1 MKLNKRIAA
10 GALAFALVTP
20 VVANAAQGTYITTV
34 LPNSVV
40 EKVTY
45 DGRTFTKIEFQ
56 RVLDETNKI
65 YPKYLEAKADR
76 DALEKALETAKERY
90 NKAWEAYRAQFVTL
104 FDIKKE
110 DGTDFTEKELSAKL
124 KSRYET
130 NFEIA
135 VSHLNDML
143 DDSTQVKPEDVK
155 AYLDNGYGPVT
166 EGSKID
172 GTNRIKKD
180 AEDRQPGEFEQALD
194 RLHKAYDELKDVDS
208 KVKTL
213 QEIYREY
220 TAASYEKDRLQEEYD
235 AANKKYKDLRNDYL
249 ALVGQLEGF
258 GRAFNI
264 VVEATDKGITIIEK
278 TPEVKEGLTAEK
290 LAALQVSIDKAN
302 ETLRAV
308 EILKS
313 VMPNT
318 SKANMAK
325 LDALVADQKAAI
337 AKAEALIKANKKV
350 AFISTA
356 YAAEATNE
364 DVDALIEE
372 LDNNTAAIQ
381 EEMKKLD
388 GEVKEEEKPAEKEEE
403 KPAEKEEDKK
413 DDDKKEEKVVEKVVV
428 KEKAANKSAGSN
440 AKTGIAGVAGVAGVL
455 AAASVAYAASKK
467 NN

>member
-20 VVANAAQGTYITTV
+20 VVANAAKETYITTV
-34 LPNSVV
+34 LPKSVV

-76 DALEKALETAKERY
+76 DALKKALDTAKERY

-110 DGTDFTEKELSAKL
+110 DGKDFTEKELSAKL

-143 DDSTQVKPEDVK
+143 DAKTQVKPEDVK

-166 EGSKID
+166 DGSKID

-180 AEDRQPGEFEQALD
+180 DKDRQPGEFEQALD
-194 RLHKAYDELKDVDS
+194 RLHEAYKELKNMDS

-235 AANKKYKDLRNDYL
+235 AADAKYEKIRKEYL
-249 ALVGQLEGF
+249 ANVYSLEAF

-264 VVEATDKGITIIEK
+264 VVEATDKGITIVEK

-290 LAALQVSIDKAN
+290 LAKLQASIDKAN

-356 YAAEATNE
+356 YASEEATAE
-364 DVDALIEE
+364 DVDALIKE
-372 LDNNTAAIQ
+372 LDDNTAAIQ
-381 EEMKKLD
+381 DEMKKLD
-388 GEVKEEEKPAEKEEE
+388 GEVKEEEKPAEK
-403 KPAEKEEDKK
+403 PAEKPE
-413 DDDKKEEKVVEKVVV
+413 DKKEEKVVEKVVV
-428 KEKAANKSAGSN
+428 KEKAANKKAGSN

>member
-90 NKAWEAYRAQFVTL
+90 NKAWEAYRSQLVGIDANNDGKIDDSEWQAVKTKYQTNL
-104 FDIKKE
+104 DIAVEDIRSKLDETKNLSKDLGAHHFIYNKDKTVSIIGTNGDIEGKLLTQAKNGLAPGEIEQAIDRAKE
-110 DGTDFTEKELSAKL
+110 ARKEL
-124 KSRYET
+124 E
-130 NFEIA
+130 E
-135 VSHLNDML
+135 
-143 DDSTQVKPEDVK
+143 
-155 AYLDNGYGPVT
+155 
-166 EGSKID
+166 
-172 GTNRIKKD
+172 
-180 AEDRQPGEFEQALD
+180 
-194 RLHKAYDELKDVDS
+194 VDS

-220 TAASYEKDRLQEEYD
+220 TAASYEKDRIKDEFD
-235 AANKKYKDLRNDYL
+235 AADKEFGKLETKYRAYVRDLSNY
-249 ALVGQLEGF
+249 AL
-258 GRAFNI
+258 AFNI
-264 VVEATDKGITIIEK
+264 VVEATDKGITIVEK
-278 TPEVKEGLTAEK
+278 APEVKEGLTAEK
-290 LAALQVSIDKAN
+290 LAKLQTSIDKAN

-381 EEMKKLD
+381 EEMKILD

-403 KPAEKEEDKK
+403 KPAEKEDDKK
-413 DDDKKEEKVVEKVVV
+413 DDKKEEKVVEKVVV
-428 KEKAANKSAGSN
+428 KEKAANKKAGSN

>member
-110 DGTDFTEKELSAKL
+110 DGKDFTEKELSAKL

-143 DDSTQVKPEDVK
+143 DASTQVKPEDVK

-180 AEDRQPGEFEQALD
+180 DKDRQPGEFEQALD
-194 RLHKAYDELKDVDS
+194 RLHKAYDELKNMDS

-220 TAASYEKDRLQEEYD
+220 TAASYEKDRLQEEFDKADKEY
-235 AANKKYKDLRNDYL
+235 NKIRGEYL

-290 LAALQVSIDKAN
+290 LAKLQTSIDKAN

-356 YAAEATNE
+356 YASEETTNE

-388 GEVKEEEKPAEKEEE
+388 GEVKEEEKPADDK
-403 KPAEKEEDKK
+403 KEEDKK
-413 DDDKKEEKVVEKVVV
+413 DDKKEEKVVEKVVV